1 MNSNDFTYKKT
12 KAFMRETD
20 VDTFDPFEY
29 LEVVPVKDKNI
40 EDDDNLTNPLIVKE
54 FPWNEEFVGMSF
66 VIGKID
72 VKENN
77 DGTASLS
84 YNYNMLN
91 NPKDLPIAANN
102 EISRDN
108 EVNELLDA
116 FIGRV
121 IESSLVKM
129 SNDKDFMKEVMKE
142 ASLMFVGLLLLF
154 AGTID
159 YMLLAFAYRD
169 FSWGLVGMFMLSP
182 IGIPLGYYLLIK
194 AVKGSFKWSSLNQSG
209 VY

>member
-1 MNSNDFTYKKT
+1 MNSSDFTYKKT
-12 KAFMRETD
+12 KAFMDDTD
-20 VDTFDPFEY
+20 TATFDPFEY

-40 EDDDNLTNPLIVKE
+40 EDDDNLTNPLIVKD

-91 NPKDLPIAANN
+91 NPKDLPIAENN

-108 EVNELLDA
+108 EDNELLDA

-129 SNDKDFMKEVMKE
+129 SNDKDFMKSVME
-142 ASLMFVGLLLLF
+142 EHVESVE
-154 AGTID
+154 
-159 YMLLAFAYRD
+159 
-169 FSWGLVGMFMLSP
+169 
-182 IGIPLGYYLLIK
+182 
-194 AVKGSFKWSSLNQSG
+194 G
-209 VY
+209 VVVDDD

>member
-12 KAFMRETD
+12 KTFINETD

-40 EDDDNLTNPLIVKE
+40 EDDDNITNPLIVRV

-91 NPKDLPIAANN
+91 NPKDLPIAENN

-108 EVNELLDA
+108 EDNELLDA

-142 ASLMFVGLLLLF
+142 HVESVE
-154 AGTID
+154 
-159 YMLLAFAYRD
+159 
-169 FSWGLVGMFMLSP
+169 
-182 IGIPLGYYLLIK
+182 
-194 AVKGSFKWSSLNQSG
+194 G
-209 VY
+209 VVVDDDDMMVRGGGAD

>member
-1 MNSNDFTYKKT
+1 MRAEDFTYKKT
-12 KAFMRETD
+12 KKFMNETNT
-20 VDTFDPFEY
+20 DTFDPFEY

-40 EDDDNLTNPLIVKE
+40 EDDDNLTNPLIVRV
-54 FPWNEEFVGMSF
+54 FPWNEKFVGMSF

-102 EISRDN
+102 EISRYN
-108 EVNELLDA
+108 EDNELLDA

-129 SNDKDFMKEVMKE
+129 SNDKNFMKSVME
-142 ASLMFVGLLLLF
+142 EHAESV
-154 AGTID
+154 D
-159 YMLLAFAYRD
+159 
-169 FSWGLVGMFMLSP
+169 
-182 IGIPLGYYLLIK
+182 
-194 AVKGSFKWSSLNQSG
+194 G
-209 VY
+209 VVLDD

>member
-12 KAFMRETD
+12 KTFMNETD

-72 VKENN
+72 VKEND

-108 EVNELLDA
+108 EANELLDA

-142 ASLMFVGLLLLF
+142 HVESVE
-154 AGTID
+154 
-159 YMLLAFAYRD
+159 
-169 FSWGLVGMFMLSP
+169 
-182 IGIPLGYYLLIK
+182 
-194 AVKGSFKWSSLNQSG
+194 G
-209 VY
+209 VVMDDDDMIVRGGEAD

>member
-12 KAFMRETD
+12 KTFMNETD

-72 VKENN
+72 VKEND

-108 EVNELLDA
+108 EANELLDA

-142 ASLMFVGLLLLF
+142 HVESVE
-154 AGTID
+154 
-159 YMLLAFAYRD
+159 
-169 FSWGLVGMFMLSP
+169 
-182 IGIPLGYYLLIK
+182 
-194 AVKGSFKWSSLNQSG
+194 G
-209 VY
+209 VVMDDDMIVRGGEAD

>member
-12 KAFMRETD
+12 KTFMNETD

-72 VKENN
+72 VKEND

-108 EVNELLDA
+108 EANELLDA

-142 ASLMFVGLLLLF
+142 HVESVE
-154 AGTID
+154 
-159 YMLLAFAYRD
+159 
-169 FSWGLVGMFMLSP
+169 
-182 IGIPLGYYLLIK
+182 
-194 AVKGSFKWSSLNQSG
+194 G
-209 VY
+209 VVLDED

>member
-1 MNSNDFTYKKT
+1 MMNSNDFTYKKT
-12 KAFMRETD
+12 KTFMNETD

-40 EDDDNLTNPLIVKE
+40 EDDDNLTNPLIVKD

-72 VKENN
+72 VKEND

-108 EVNELLDA
+108 EANELLDA

-142 ASLMFVGLLLLF
+142 HVESVE
-154 AGTID
+154 
-159 YMLLAFAYRD
+159 
-169 FSWGLVGMFMLSP
+169 
-182 IGIPLGYYLLIK
+182 
-194 AVKGSFKWSSLNQSG
+194 G
-209 VY
+209 VVMDDDDMIVRGGEAD

>member
-12 KAFMRETD
+12 KTFINETD

-91 NPKDLPIAANN
+91 NPKDLPIAENN

-108 EVNELLDA
+108 EDNELLDA

-142 ASLMFVGLLLLF
+142 HVESVE
-154 AGTID
+154 
-159 YMLLAFAYRD
+159 
-169 FSWGLVGMFMLSP
+169 
-182 IGIPLGYYLLIK
+182 
-194 AVKGSFKWSSLNQSG
+194 G
-209 VY
+209 VVVDDDEFIVRGGEAD

>member
-12 KAFMRETD
+12 KTFINETD

-40 EDDDNLTNPLIVKE
+40 EDDDNITNPLIVRV

-91 NPKDLPIAANN
+91 NPKDLPIAENN

-108 EVNELLDA
+108 EDNELLDA

-129 SNDKDFMKEVMKE
+129 SNDKDFMKAVME
-142 ASLMFVGLLLLF
+142 DHVESVEGVVVDDDEF
-154 AGTID
+154 
-159 YMLLAFAYRD
+159 
-169 FSWGLVGMFMLSP
+169 WGCG
-182 IGIPLGYYLLIK
+182 K
-194 AVKGSFKWSSLNQSG
+194 DD
-209 VY
+209 

>member
-12 KAFMRETD
+12 KTFMNETD

-72 VKENN
+72 VKEND

-108 EVNELLDA
+108 EANELLDA

-142 ASLMFVGLLLLF
+142 HVESVE
-154 AGTID
+154 
-159 YMLLAFAYRD
+159 
-169 FSWGLVGMFMLSP
+169 
-182 IGIPLGYYLLIK
+182 
-194 AVKGSFKWSSLNQSG
+194 G
-209 VY
+209 VVMDDDDMIVRGGESD

>member
-1 MNSNDFTYKKT
+1 MMNSNDFTYKKT
-12 KAFMRETD
+12 KTFMNETD
-20 VDTFDPFEY
+20 SDTFDPFEY

-40 EDDDNLTNPLIVKE
+40 EDDDNLTNPLIVKD
-54 FPWNEEFVGMSF
+54 FPWNDEFVGMSF

-91 NPKDLPIAANN
+91 NPKDLPIAENN

-108 EVNELLDA
+108 EDNELLDA

-121 IESSLVKM
+121 IESSLIKM
-129 SNDKDFMKEVMKE
+129 SNDKDFMKSVMEEHVESVDGVVMDDDMIVRGGE
-142 ASLMFVGLLLLF
+142 A
-154 AGTID
+154 D
-159 YMLLAFAYRD
+159 
-169 FSWGLVGMFMLSP
+169 
-182 IGIPLGYYLLIK
+182 
-194 AVKGSFKWSSLNQSG
+194 
-209 VY
+209 

>member
-1 MNSNDFTYKKT
+1 MN
-12 KAFMRETD
+12 ETNT
-20 VDTFDPFEY
+20 DTFDPFEY

-40 EDDDNLTNPLIVKE
+40 EDDDNLTNPLIVRV
-54 FPWNEEFVGMSF
+54 FPWNEKFVGMSF

-108 EVNELLDA
+108 EDNELLDA

-129 SNDKDFMKEVMKE
+129 SNDKNFMKSVME
-142 ASLMFVGLLLLF
+142 EHAESV
-154 AGTID
+154 D
-159 YMLLAFAYRD
+159 
-169 FSWGLVGMFMLSP
+169 
-182 IGIPLGYYLLIK
+182 
-194 AVKGSFKWSSLNQSG
+194 G
-209 VY
+209 VVLDD

>member
-12 KAFMRETD
+12 KTFINETD

-40 EDDDNLTNPLIVKE
+40 EDDDNITNPLIVRV

-91 NPKDLPIAANN
+91 NPKDLPIAENN

-108 EVNELLDA
+108 EDNELLDA

-129 SNDKDFMKEVMKE
+129 SNDKNFMKSVME
-142 ASLMFVGLLLLF
+142 EHAESV
-154 AGTID
+154 D
-159 YMLLAFAYRD
+159 
-169 FSWGLVGMFMLSP
+169 
-182 IGIPLGYYLLIK
+182 
-194 AVKGSFKWSSLNQSG
+194 G
-209 VY
+209 VVLDD

>member
-1 MNSNDFTYKKT
+1 MN
-12 KAFMRETD
+12 ETNT
-20 VDTFDPFEY
+20 DTFDPFEY

-40 EDDDNLTNPLIVKE
+40 EDDDNLTNPLIVRV
-54 FPWNEEFVGMSF
+54 FPWNEKFVGMSF

-84 YNYNMLN
+84 YSYNMLN

-108 EVNELLDA
+108 EDNELLDA

-121 IESSLVKM
+121 IESSLIKM
-129 SNDKDFMKEVMKE
+129 SNDKNFMKSVME
-142 ASLMFVGLLLLF
+142 EHAESV
-154 AGTID
+154 D
-159 YMLLAFAYRD
+159 
-169 FSWGLVGMFMLSP
+169 
-182 IGIPLGYYLLIK
+182 
-194 AVKGSFKWSSLNQSG
+194 G
-209 VY
+209 VVLDD

>member
-1 MNSNDFTYKKT
+1 MNSNDYTYKKAKT
-12 KAFMRETD
+12 FINETD

-40 EDDDNLTNPLIVKE
+40 EDDENITNPLIVRV
-54 FPWNEEFVGMSF
+54 FPWNEEFVGMAF

-91 NPKDLPIAANN
+91 NPKDLPIAENN

-108 EVNELLDA
+108 EDNELLDA

-121 IESSLVKM
+121 IESSLIKM
-129 SNDKDFMKEVMKE
+129 SNDKDFMKTVME
-142 ASLMFVGLLLLF
+142 EHVESVE
-154 AGTID
+154 
-159 YMLLAFAYRD
+159 
-169 FSWGLVGMFMLSP
+169 
-182 IGIPLGYYLLIK
+182 
-194 AVKGSFKWSSLNQSG
+194 G
-209 VY
+209 VVVDE

>member
-12 KAFMRETD
+12 KTFINETD

-40 EDDDNLTNPLIVKE
+40 EDDDNLTNPLIVRV

-66 VIGKID
+66 VIGKIN

-91 NPKDLPIAANN
+91 NPKDLPIAENN

-108 EVNELLDA
+108 EDNELLDA

-121 IESSLVKM
+121 IESSLIKM
-129 SNDKDFMKEVMKE
+129 SNDKDFMKAVME
-142 ASLMFVGLLLLF
+142 EHVESVE
-154 AGTID
+154 
-159 YMLLAFAYRD
+159 
-169 FSWGLVGMFMLSP
+169 
-182 IGIPLGYYLLIK
+182 
-194 AVKGSFKWSSLNQSG
+194 G
-209 VY
+209 VVVDE

>member
-12 KAFMRETD
+12 KTFINETD

-29 LEVVPVKDKNI
+29 LEVVPIKDKNI
-40 EDDDNLTNPLIVKE
+40 EDDDNITNPLIVRV

-91 NPKDLPIAANN
+91 NPKDLPIAENN

-108 EVNELLDA
+108 EDNELLDA

-129 SNDKDFMKEVMKE
+129 SNDKGFMKAVME
-142 ASLMFVGLLLLF
+142 DHVESVE
-154 AGTID
+154 
-159 YMLLAFAYRD
+159 
-169 FSWGLVGMFMLSP
+169 
-182 IGIPLGYYLLIK
+182 
-194 AVKGSFKWSSLNQSG
+194 G
-209 VY
+209 VVVDE

>member
-1 MNSNDFTYKKT
+1 
-12 KAFMRETD
+12 
-20 VDTFDPFEY
+20 
-29 LEVVPVKDKNI
+29 
-40 EDDDNLTNPLIVKE
+40 
-54 FPWNEEFVGMSF
+54 MSF

-108 EVNELLDA
+108 EDNELLDA

-129 SNDKDFMKEVMKE
+129 SNDKNFMKSVME
-142 ASLMFVGLLLLF
+142 EHAESV
-154 AGTID
+154 D
-159 YMLLAFAYRD
+159 
-169 FSWGLVGMFMLSP
+169 
-182 IGIPLGYYLLIK
+182 
-194 AVKGSFKWSSLNQSG
+194 G
-209 VY
+209 VVLDD

>member
-12 KAFMRETD
+12 KTFINETD

-40 EDDDNLTNPLIVKE
+40 EDDDNLTNPLIVRV

-91 NPKDLPIAANN
+91 NPKDLPIAENN

-108 EVNELLDA
+108 EDNELLDA

-121 IESSLVKM
+121 IESSLIKM
-129 SNDKDFMKEVMKE
+129 SNDKDFMKSVME
-142 ASLMFVGLLLLF
+142 EHVESVE
-154 AGTID
+154 
-159 YMLLAFAYRD
+159 
-169 FSWGLVGMFMLSP
+169 
-182 IGIPLGYYLLIK
+182 
-194 AVKGSFKWSSLNQSG
+194 G
-209 VY
+209 VVVDE

>member
-12 KAFMRETD
+12 KTFINETD

-29 LEVVPVKDKNI
+29 LEVVPIKDKNI
-40 EDDDNLTNPLIVKE
+40 EDDDNITNPLIVRV

-91 NPKDLPIAANN
+91 NPKDLPIAENN

-108 EVNELLDA
+108 EDNELLDA

-121 IESSLVKM
+121 IESSLIKM
-129 SNDKDFMKEVMKE
+129 SNDKDFMKAVME
-142 ASLMFVGLLLLF
+142 DHVESVE
-154 AGTID
+154 
-159 YMLLAFAYRD
+159 
-169 FSWGLVGMFMLSP
+169 
-182 IGIPLGYYLLIK
+182 
-194 AVKGSFKWSSLNQSG
+194 G
-209 VY
+209 VVVDE

>member
-1 MNSNDFTYKKT
+1 MN
-12 KAFMRETD
+12 ETNT
-20 VDTFDPFEY
+20 DTFDPFEY

-40 EDDDNLTNPLIVKE
+40 EDDDNLTNPLIVRV
-54 FPWNEEFVGMSF
+54 FPWNEKFVGMSF

-91 NPKDLPIAANN
+91 NPKDLPIAENN

-108 EVNELLDA
+108 EDNELLDA

-129 SNDKDFMKEVMKE
+129 SNDKNFMKSVME
-142 ASLMFVGLLLLF
+142 EHAESV
-154 AGTID
+154 D
-159 YMLLAFAYRD
+159 
-169 FSWGLVGMFMLSP
+169 
-182 IGIPLGYYLLIK
+182 
-194 AVKGSFKWSSLNQSG
+194 G
-209 VY
+209 VVLDD

>member
-12 KAFMRETD
+12 KTFINETD

-40 EDDDNLTNPLIVKE
+40 EDDDNITNPLIVRV

-91 NPKDLPIAANN
+91 NPKDLPIAENN

-108 EVNELLDA
+108 EDNELLDA

-129 SNDKDFMKEVMKE
+129 SNDKDFMKAVME
-142 ASLMFVGLLLLF
+142 EHVESVE
-154 AGTID
+154 
-159 YMLLAFAYRD
+159 
-169 FSWGLVGMFMLSP
+169 
-182 IGIPLGYYLLIK
+182 
-194 AVKGSFKWSSLNQSG
+194 G
-209 VY
+209 VVVDE

>member
-12 KAFMRETD
+12 KTFMNETD

-108 EVNELLDA
+108 EANELLDA

-142 ASLMFVGLLLLF
+142 HVESVE
-154 AGTID
+154 
-159 YMLLAFAYRD
+159 
-169 FSWGLVGMFMLSP
+169 
-182 IGIPLGYYLLIK
+182 
-194 AVKGSFKWSSLNQSG
+194 G
-209 VY
+209 VVVDDDEFIVRGGEAD

>member
-12 KAFMRETD
+12 KTFINETD

-40 EDDDNLTNPLIVKE
+40 EDDDNITNPLIVRV

-91 NPKDLPIAANN
+91 NPKDLPIAENN

-108 EVNELLDA
+108 EDNELLDA

-142 ASLMFVGLLLLF
+142 HVESVE
-154 AGTID
+154 
-159 YMLLAFAYRD
+159 
-169 FSWGLVGMFMLSP
+169 
-182 IGIPLGYYLLIK
+182 
-194 AVKGSFKWSSLNQSG
+194 G
-209 VY
+209 VVMDDDDMIVRGGDSD

>member
-108 EVNELLDA
+108 EANELLDA

-142 ASLMFVGLLLLF
+142 HVESVEGVVVDDDEFIV
-154 AGTID
+154 
-159 YMLLAFAYRD
+159 
-169 FSWGLVGMFMLSP
+169 WGGE
-182 IGIPLGYYLLIK
+182 
-194 AVKGSFKWSSLNQSG
+194 AD
-209 VY
+209 

>member
-12 KAFMRETD
+12 KTFMNETD

-40 EDDDNLTNPLIVKE
+40 EDDDNLTNPLIVKD

-72 VKENN
+72 VKEND

-108 EVNELLDA
+108 EANELLDA

-142 ASLMFVGLLLLF
+142 HVESVE
-154 AGTID
+154 
-159 YMLLAFAYRD
+159 
-169 FSWGLVGMFMLSP
+169 
-182 IGIPLGYYLLIK
+182 
-194 AVKGSFKWSSLNQSG
+194 G
-209 VY
+209 VVMDDDDMIVRGGEAD

>member
-142 ASLMFVGLLLLF
+142 HVESVE
-154 AGTID
+154 
-159 YMLLAFAYRD
+159 
-169 FSWGLVGMFMLSP
+169 
-182 IGIPLGYYLLIK
+182 
-194 AVKGSFKWSSLNQSG
+194 G
-209 VY
+209 VVVDDDDMMVRGGGAD

>member
-1 MNSNDFTYKKT
+1 MTSNDFTYGKT
-12 KAFMRETD
+12 KTFIDETD

-29 LEVVPVKDKNI
+29 LQVVPVKDKNI
-40 EDDDNLTNPLIVKE
+40 EDDDNITNPLIVRV

-91 NPKDLPIAANN
+91 NPKDLPIAENN

-108 EVNELLDA
+108 EENELLDA

-121 IESSLVKM
+121 IESSLIKM
-129 SNDKDFMKEVMKE
+129 SNDKDFMKAVME
-142 ASLMFVGLLLLF
+142 EHVESVE
-154 AGTID
+154 
-159 YMLLAFAYRD
+159 
-169 FSWGLVGMFMLSP
+169 
-182 IGIPLGYYLLIK
+182 
-194 AVKGSFKWSSLNQSG
+194 G
-209 VY
+209 VVVDE

>member
-1 MNSNDFTYKKT
+1 MNSNDFTYKKAKT
-12 KAFMRETD
+12 FINETD

-40 EDDDNLTNPLIVKE
+40 EDDENITNPLIVRV
-54 FPWNEEFVGMSF
+54 FPWNEEFVGKSF

-91 NPKDLPIAANN
+91 NPKDLPIAENN

-108 EVNELLDA
+108 EDNELLDA

-121 IESSLVKM
+121 IESSLIKM
-129 SNDKDFMKEVMKE
+129 SNDKDFMKAVME
-142 ASLMFVGLLLLF
+142 EHVESVE
-154 AGTID
+154 
-159 YMLLAFAYRD
+159 
-169 FSWGLVGMFMLSP
+169 
-182 IGIPLGYYLLIK
+182 
-194 AVKGSFKWSSLNQSG
+194 G
-209 VY
+209 VVVDE

>member
-1 MNSNDFTYKKT
+1 MNSNDFTYKKAKT
-12 KAFMRETD
+12 FINETD

-29 LEVVPVKDKNI
+29 LEVVPIKDKNI
-40 EDDDNLTNPLIVKE
+40 EDDDNITNPLIVRV

-91 NPKDLPIAANN
+91 NPKDLPIAENN

-108 EVNELLDA
+108 EDNELLDA

-121 IESSLVKM
+121 IESSLIKM
-129 SNDKDFMKEVMKE
+129 SNDKDFMKAVME
-142 ASLMFVGLLLLF
+142 EHVESVE
-154 AGTID
+154 
-159 YMLLAFAYRD
+159 
-169 FSWGLVGMFMLSP
+169 
-182 IGIPLGYYLLIK
+182 
-194 AVKGSFKWSSLNQSG
+194 G
-209 VY
+209 VVVDE